1 MIILLLLRRMSPRAR
16 HITGW
21 ILLGLIAAQGAVG
34 YAQYFT
40 GLPAGLVWVH
50 VCGAVLIWITALLL
64 LFSLRDRGPLAGPGA
79 GSAAGPGTSSA
90 AEPALPAD
98 VPLR

>member
-1 MIILLLLRRMSPRAR
+1 MTALLLGLRFSAVPPRAAR
-16 HITGW
+16 LGW

-34 YAQYFT
+34 YTQYFT

-64 LFSLRDRGPLAGPGA
+64 LFSLRDRGPLAGPGD
-79 GSAAGPGTSSA
+79 GSA
-90 AEPALPAD
+90 AEPALPGQ